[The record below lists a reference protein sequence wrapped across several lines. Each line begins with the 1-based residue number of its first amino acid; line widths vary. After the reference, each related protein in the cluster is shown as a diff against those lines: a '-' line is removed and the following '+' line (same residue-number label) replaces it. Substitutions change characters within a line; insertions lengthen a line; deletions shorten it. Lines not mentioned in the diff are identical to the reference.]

1 MLKKIIY
8 IVLALAVVAFT
19 VYKMRSNKET
29 AQKRVF
35 QYNKEKPVSV
45 QILTV
50 KAEKLDNV
58 TVFPGNFEPY
68 METKLSADIQGKITA
83 VLVDLGST
91 VQK

>member
-19 VYKMRSNKET
+19 VFKMRSNKET

-35 QYNKEKPVSV
+35 QYDREKPVSV

-50 KAEKLDNV
+50 KAEKLENV
-58 TVFPGNFEPY
+58 QFFRAILN
-68 METKLSADIQGKITA
+68 LSWKPN
-83 VLVDLGST
+83 
-91 VQK
+91 